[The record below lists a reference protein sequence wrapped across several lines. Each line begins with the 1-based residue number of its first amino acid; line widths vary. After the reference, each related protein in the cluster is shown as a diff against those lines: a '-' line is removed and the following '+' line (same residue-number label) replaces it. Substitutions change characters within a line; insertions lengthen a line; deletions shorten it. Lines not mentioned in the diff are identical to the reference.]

1 MRHEYQYLRDSVL
14 AILAAAAVILVI
26 AIDHTYAGGYEYRL
40 TTKGDGRI
48 LMVLHF
54 TSFEDCREARRVAEH
69 FNHYA
74 TCTNEQN

>member
-1 MRHEYQYLRDSVL
+1 MRHEYQKLRDSVL

-26 AIDHTYAGGYEYRL
+26 AIDHTYAAGYEYRL
-40 TTKGDGRI
+40 TDRQQQI
-48 LMVLHF
+48 VMVLHF

-74 TCTNEQN
+74 TCSADK